1 MKKVYLYP
9 LTARTE
15 NAVINPYMGNL
26 KDSLNRHFEVLNASK
41 PSSIGIFDVIKYLR
55 KMDVIYFN
63 WSEEVPQLHR
73 GRIQG
78 IFLLLLLQ
86 YLKLSPIVIVWTL
99 HNKESH
105 FTGHKWLK
113 KRLYSQML
121 KKSDLIITHASD
133 GLNLIPKG
141 KSATFQHHP
150 VGEPLPPPV
159 REKEC
164 QFDLII
170 WGTIAP
176 YKGITSFLNYLEEEG
191 SLHKYKIL
199 LAGKVTSPSLAN
211 ELRVFGNKYSNL
223 ILMDG
228 YVEESKLIDLIH
240 DSKITL
246 FTYQSDT
253 VLSSGAL
260 MDSLSYG
267 ATIVG
272 PDVGAFNDLHKLGLI
287 ETYSDFH
294 SLMEVIDRLLT
305 SPEENL
311 SKQKM
316 TDSFMADNS
325 WDQFSTTILNL
336 IEQKSNQ

>member
-9 LTARTE
+9 LTARTQ

-26 KDSLNRHFEVLNASK
+26 RDALNNHFEVVNASK
-41 PSSIGIFDVIKYLR
+41 PSKTGIFDILKYLR
-55 KMDVIYFN
+55 KVDVVYFN

-78 IFLLLLLQ
+78 IFMLILLH
-86 YLKLSPIVIVWTL
+86 YLKLSSILMVWTL
-99 HNKESH
+99 HNKETH

-133 GLNLIPKG
+133 GLNLIPEG

-150 VGEPLPPPV
+150 AAERMTFPA
-159 REKEC
+159 REKPC

-176 YKGITSFLNYLEEEG
+176 YKGITTFLKYLEGEG
-191 SLHKYKIL
+191 ILHNYRIL
-199 LAGKVTSPSLAN
+199 LAGKVTSQSLAN
-211 ELRVFGNKYSNL
+211 ELMAFENKYSNL
-223 ILMDG
+223 IVMDG
-228 YVEESKLIDLIH
+228 YVEESRLIELVR

-246 FTYQSDT
+246 FTYQSDS

-260 MDSLSYG
+260 MDSLTYG

-272 PDVGAFNDLHKLGLI
+272 PAVGAFNDLKELELI
-287 ETYSDFH
+287 HTYSDFR
-294 SLMEVIDRLLT
+294 SLTEVLDQLLAT
-305 SPEENL
+305 SEENI
-311 SKQKM
+311 SRQQKI
-316 TDSFMADNS
+316 DGFLARNS
-325 WDQFSTTILNL
+325 WDQFSTTIFNL
-336 IEQKSNQ
+336 IEQQSSK